1 MIFVLAI
8 PVISVSQNNVFDEVH
23 FNSDYY
29 KTNSD
34 TLEISINLNPEHA
47 IIAPNDTLV
56 GFEISFT
63 PPWTKENNNIHT
75 DKRLVN
81 VIVYSQNEVF
91 NNYEIEI
98 PVSALPLQKCI
109 FDVIA
114 KFKHNNIINNI
125 SYSTES
131 GENLY
136 IYNGESGFNHIQTN
150 IGINNDNKNF
160 LITSFDNKFQPVPD
174 YLEGVYSTGFCK
186 DEVLKIDNFLMNL
199 WSDKTCIPKLFTF
212 YSIDNEEFNIVSNI
226 KELDNSSDN
235 NIHLNDE
242 NYAISSNIGI
252 NEYVFEIETGLSD
265 ILKKLDTKES
275 GHHNIRFYF
284 EFTGKN
290 KIERFPESNFITINF
305 EVVSDAL
312 GPNCQAALLPIDLLD
327 WNAFKQDKS
336 VHLSWKTANEVNND
350 YFEIERSKDGKTW
363 GVIEKIKGKGNT
375 FSENKYYTR
384 DNFPLEGLNF
394 YRLTQTDFD
403 GSKKYSRYK
412 EVYNFENELILY
424 PNPVGNIL
432 SYSIKDKN
440 RKFKLE
446 IFESTGK
453 LVYTCKIP
461 EPGSNDFNIDISH
474 LNCGT
479 YIVKYI
485 NLDNSRTEILKLV
498 KI

>member
-1 MIFVLAI
+1 MILVLII
-8 PVISVSQNNVFDEVH
+8 PVISVSQNNVFDEVNI
-23 FNSDYY
+23 NSNYF

-34 TLEISINLNPEHA
+34 TLEISINLNPQHA
-47 IIAPNDTLV
+47 LIAPLDTLI

-63 PPWTKENNNIHT
+63 PPWTKENNKIYT
-75 DKRLVN
+75 DERFVN
-81 VIVYSQNEVF
+81 VIVYLQNEVL
-91 NNYEIEI
+91 NNFEIEV
-98 PVSALPLQKCI
+98 PVSALPLQKCK
-109 FDVIA
+109 FDVLA
-114 KFKHNNIINNI
+114 KYKNNNKITKI
-125 SYSTES
+125 SYSSES
-131 GENLY
+131 GKNIH
-136 IYNGESGFNHIQTN
+136 IYNGVNGFNHIQTN
-150 IGINNDNKNF
+150 IGINSDNKNY
-160 LITSFDNKFQPVPD
+160 LITSFENNIQPVPD

-186 DEVLKIDNFLMNL
+186 DEVLNIEKFLLNL
-199 WSDKTCIPKLFTF
+199 WSEETDVPKLSGY
-212 YSIDNEEFNIVSNI
+212 YSIDNEEFNIISKI
-226 KELDNSSDN
+226 KELDNSTDGTISM
-235 NIHLNDE
+235 NDE
-242 NYAISSNIGI
+242 NIPALSGNGI
-252 NEYVFEIETGLSD
+252 TEYVYEAETGLND

-275 GHHNIRFYF
+275 EQHNIRFYF
-284 EFTGKN
+284 ELGGKN
-290 KIERFPESNFITINF
+290 KITRFPKSNFISINF
-305 EVVSDAL
+305 EVVPDAL
-312 GPNCQAALLPIDLLD
+312 GANCQAALLPIDLLD

-363 GVIEKIKGKGNT
+363 GPIERIKGKGNT

-424 PNPVGNIL
+424 PNPVGNVL

-446 IFESTGK
+446 IFENTGR

-461 EPGSNDFNIDISH
+461 EPETSDFNIDISH
-474 LNCGT
+474 LNSGT
-479 YIVKYI
+479 YIVKYL

-498 KI
+498 KM